1 MLHYQIL
8 VTVTGGKKFI
18 KKMFRIFEYIIK
30 IPEQFGGNPIIQT
43 YITKIERRNKFKI
56 KNKYYL

>member
-30 IPEQFGGNPIIQT
+30 IREQFGGNPIIQT
-43 YITKIERRNKFKI
+43 YIMKIERRNKFKI